1 MGVLLSN
8 YKKNIVTNII
18 DTITANTGNYY
29 AFGSNPV
36 AYTGNTPSI
45 TLDDFSSQFTPTW
58 QMLFGKK
65 LSNTDVVPVIKNITW
80 TSNTVYSMYDNTKN
94 ISNSNF
100 YVIVTPTLPGGSYNV
115 YKCIDNN
122 HGAVSTET
130 PDQIQASSFTK
141 SDGYTWRYIT
151 TISSSDYNKFA
162 TDEYVPIY
170 SNSSIVAGA
179 YNYSG
184 VEVCVIV
191 GGGSG
196 YDSYSNG
203 FVRGVVNSTLIE
215 IESYSSSDND
225 YYTNN
230 GIYIYNVS
238 EATSQLRVV
247 KQYIA
252 NSLGNWIYLNE
263 PANTTNI
270 TPSVTQY
277 LITPQVVFETDAD
290 SPPKAYTTVNATT
303 NSIHSIVIVD
313 TGYGVS
319 WANIS
324 IVSNTT
330 YGFGSGCYAIC
341 PPAGGHGFDPATELQ
356 TKGLGI
362 SFNFSNTE
370 SGTIPVDLVYNKIGI
385 LSNPYSLVANNTKG
399 SSFYSNTF
407 SQILQANVIPA
418 TTFSVGEVVSGM
430 TSNAHGTV
438 AFSNGSHIWLTGDKF
453 FSNSEFILSANGLVS
468 AEISINTKGDLYA
481 KDIEPLYIQN
491 IDNVTRSNT
500 QTESYKLVIEI

>member
-8 YKKNIVTNII
+8 YKKNIVSNII
-18 DTITANTGNYY
+18 EIITANNGTYY

-36 AYTGNTPSI
+36 SYTGNTPSI
-45 TLDDFSSQFTPTW
+45 TVDDFSGQFIPTW

-65 LSNTDVVPVIKNITW
+65 LANTDIVPVIKNIVW
-80 TSNTVYSMYDNTKN
+80 ASNTVYTKYDNTKDM
-94 ISNSNF
+94 SNSNF
-100 YVIVTPTLPGGSYNV
+100 YVVATPSLPGGDYNV
-115 YKCIDNN
+115 YKCIDNSN
-122 HGAVSTET
+122 GAVSTVA
-130 PDQIQASSFTK
+130 PDQVQSTSFTK

-151 TISSSDYNKFA
+151 TISSANYTKFA

-170 SNSSIVAGA
+170 SNSSIVSGA

-184 VEVCVIV
+184 VETCVITN
-191 GGGSG
+191 GGSG
-196 YDSYSNG
+196 YNSYSNG
-203 FVRGVVNSTLIE
+203 VVRGIVNSTLIQ
-215 IESYSSSDND
+215 IENYSSGDND

-247 KQYIA
+247 KQYVA

-270 TPSVTQY
+270 TPAVTRY

-290 SPPKAYTTVNATT
+290 SPPKAYTTINSSS
-303 NSIHSIVIVD
+303 NSINSIVIID

-319 WANIS
+319 WANVN

-330 YGFGSGCYAIC
+330 YGIGSSCYAIC

-362 SFNFSNTE
+362 SFKFSNTE
-370 SGTIPVDLVYNKIGI
+370 SGTIPVNLVYNKIGI
-385 LSNPYSLVANNTKG
+385 LSNPYGLSANNTKG
-399 SSFYSNTF
+399 SAFYSNTF

-468 AEISINTKGDLYA
+468 AQISINTKGDLYV